1 MASSKSD
8 NMSVAKVTV
17 DEFLSLILG
26 RHAQVTPEIEKAT
39 QEALSSKWGYDEQKQ
54 DSDER

>member
-26 RHAQVTPEIEKAT
+26 SHAQVTPEIEKAT
-39 QEALSSKWGYDEQKQ
+39 QEVLSSKWSYDE
-54 DSDER
+54 